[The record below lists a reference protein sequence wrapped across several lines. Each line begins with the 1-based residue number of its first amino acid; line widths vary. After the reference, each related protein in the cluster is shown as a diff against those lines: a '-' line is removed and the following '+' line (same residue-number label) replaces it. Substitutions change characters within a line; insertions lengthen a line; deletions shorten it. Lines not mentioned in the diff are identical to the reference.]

1 MKKKIIAL
9 FSLLLGY
16 ALAENTANPEIR
28 RENLGKG
35 LRIAHISDL
44 HKKRF
49 GKGNR
54 ILCDMVRKE
63 NPDLVIISGDIVTRD
78 QLDFSAVKTAV
89 CELCRIAPVYMIFG
103 NHEQSLPAFK
113 QEELLEIISRSE
125 VKLLRNSSESVKIN
139 ERCVN
144 IIGLEPSYSTYKKNG
159 GYKNLDVITAE
170 DMENLLG
177 KCPDGENLL
186 IAHNPLFAE
195 AYAEWGADFTFSGHV
210 HGGSVRL
217 FGKAMLSPERK
228 LFPKYAKGVYSIGKM
243 KLLVSA
249 GLGKLRL
256 FNPPEI
262 VIYEL

>member
-1 MKKKIIAL
+1 MKKKITAL
-9 FSLLLGY
+9 FALLLVY
-16 ALAENTANPEIR
+16 ALGENTANPAIR
-28 RENLGKG
+28 REELGNG

-54 ILCDMVRKE
+54 VLCEMVRKE
-63 NPDLVIISGDIVTRD
+63 NPDLIIISGDIVSRD
-78 QLDFSAVKTAV
+78 QLDFSAVKSALR
-89 CELCRIAPVYMIFG
+89 ELCRIAPVYMIFG
-103 NHEQSLPAFK
+103 NHEQSLPDCK
-113 QEELLEIISRSE
+113 QEELLEIISESE
-125 VKLLRNSSESVKIN
+125 VKLLRNRSESVKIG

-144 IIGLEPSYSTYKKNG
+144 IFGLEPKYSTYKKNG

-195 AYAEWGADFTFSGHV
+195 AYAEWGADFTFSGHI
-210 HGGSVRL
+210 HGGSVRI

-228 LFPKYAKGVYSIGKM
+228 FFPKYAKGVYRIGRM

-262 VIYEL
+262 VMYEI